1 MRSGGLRCGWLSTR
15 SVARLAE
22 SGRLLH
28 LRGVVC
34 SSPDS
39 GLHVGGRLVA
49 YRRVNEQ
56 RQESISGCWM
66 YHRCISS
73 GLGVVAEEFEEV
85 RREQGY

>member
-22 SGRLLH
+22 SGRLLR

-56 RQESISGCWM
+56 RQESVFRLLDVPSLHLEWVG
-66 YHRCISS
+66 RCRCV
-73 GLGVVAEEFEEV
+73 GV
-85 RREQGY
+85 